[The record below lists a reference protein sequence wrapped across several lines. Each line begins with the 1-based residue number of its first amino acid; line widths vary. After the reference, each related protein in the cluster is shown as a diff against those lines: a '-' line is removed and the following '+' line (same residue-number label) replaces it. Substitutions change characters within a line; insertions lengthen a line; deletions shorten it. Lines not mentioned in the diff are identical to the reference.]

1 MRQPREPEA
10 VTAFAAR
17 PATVADIDE
26 LIRLRGVMFSS
37 MDIDPRPEV
46 WADAATRML
55 TAGLA
60 DGSAYVSVVDHPDR
74 PGLVASGVA
83 TIERRLPSPNN
94 PSGWHGYIA
103 SIATDEPFRRQG
115 LARRIMVDL
124 LDWLAAQGV
133 TSTSLHATPLGA
145 PLYRQL
151 GFAEPRSI
159 ELRRRG

>member
-1 MRQPREPEA
+1 MTIFTTGP
-10 VTAFAAR
+10 VAR

-37 MDIDPRPEV
+37 MDIDPRPEL
-46 WADAATRML
+46 WAETARRML

-60 DGSAYVSVVDHPDR
+60 DGTAYASVVDHPAQA
-74 PGLVASGVA
+74 GLVSSGVA
-83 TIERRLPSPNN
+83 TIEPRLPSPNN
-94 PSGWHGYIA
+94 PSGRHGYIA
-103 SIATDEPFRRQG
+103 SIATDEPFRRRG
-115 LARRIMVDL
+115 LARLIMVDL

-151 GFAEPRSI
+151 GFTEPRSI
-159 ELRRRG
+159 ELRRRA